1 MGNEELVSEIK
12 TLLGQGTKFKGVLT
26 FEGIV
31 RIDGEMEGE
40 IISNDIL
47 VIGEE
52 ASLSADIAI
61 GTIII
66 NGKVSGNIN
75 ATGKVEINGKGV
87 VVGNIKTPTLI
98 IDAGGIFDGHCDMNQ
113 NKKSLCGVSSEIKV
127 EEPAEWK

>member
-1 MGNEELVSEIK
+1 MSNEELVSDIK

-40 IISNDIL
+40 IISKDIL
-47 VIGEE
+47 IIGEE
-52 ASLSADIAI
+52 ASVSADIAV

-66 NGKVSGNIN
+66 NGKVNGTIK

-98 IDAGGIFDGHCDMNQ
+98 IDDGGIFDGYCDMDQ
-113 NKKSLCGVSSEIKV
+113 KKKSNRDLSSEA
-127 EEPAEWK
+127 EAPAEWK

>member
-1 MGNEELVSEIK
+1 MSNEELVSEIK
-12 TLLGQGTKFKGVLT
+12 TLLGRGTKFKGVLT

-47 VIGEE
+47 IIGEE

-66 NGKVSGNIN
+66 NGKVSGNIS
-75 ATGKVEINGKGV
+75 AMGKVEINEKGV

-98 IDAGGIFDGHCDMNQ
+98 INAGGIFDGHCDMNQ
-113 NKKSLCGVSSEIKV
+113 NKKGLRVVSSGTGGDT
-127 EEPAEWK
+127 PA

>member
-1 MGNEELVSEIK
+1 MSNEGLVSDIK

-40 IISNDIL
+40 IISKDIL
-47 VIGEE
+47 IIGEE
-52 ASLSADIAI
+52 ALLSADIAI

-66 NGKVSGNIN
+66 NGKVTGNIE

-98 IDAGGIFDGHCDMNQ
+98 IDDGGIFDGHCDMNQ
-113 NKKSLCGVSSEIKV
+113 RKKSDRDVSSGAEG
-127 EEPAEWK
+127 EAPAEWK